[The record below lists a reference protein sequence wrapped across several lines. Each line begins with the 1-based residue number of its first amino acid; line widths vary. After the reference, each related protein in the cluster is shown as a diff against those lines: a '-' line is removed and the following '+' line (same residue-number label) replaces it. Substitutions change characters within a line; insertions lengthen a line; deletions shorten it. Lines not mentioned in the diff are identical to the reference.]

1 MKIKLL
7 LFLVLFSVLKINAQ
21 TNKELADKYLK
32 VKGEVYFSFTAN
44 NFKEIQELASII
56 SFERSTNITNPLTIN
71 ANANKKG
78 FDKFLAF
85 KLPFTVDKKQNEP
98 KEVVMFDPKIHKK
111 GISEKNAAYTLTF
124 PLTAYPT
131 YAQYAQQMA
140 DFANDHPTLAQLVDI
155 GGTAQDVS
163 GGDKRLLFIKLSDNV
178 TTQEQEP
185 RVMYTSSMHGD
196 EIAGYPM
203 MLSLIDYFITAYNDT
218 GHADH
223 ARVKNLLDNSEVWI
237 NPLANP
243 DGTYYNDA
251 TNTSVANAIRGNGNV
266 IDLNRNYP
274 VPSGNLHPDG
284 EAYQTETLN
293 FMTLEGSTHFV
304 LSANLH
310 GGAEVVNY
318 PWDYTLDRHPDDTW
332 WQLVSK
338 EYADNVQADGPAGYF
353 TDVTASGYTH
363 GGDWYVI
370 AGGRQDYM
378 NFERHTKEF
387 TLEVSS
393 TKTIPANQ
401 IQNHWN
407 YNREALIDYLV
418 QGTYGFRGV
427 VKDAPT
433 GTPIKAKV
441 TLVGHDAL
449 GSWVETELPFGDYY
463 RPINAG
469 TYDILYEADCYQ
481 SYTLANQTI
490 ADYQTIVLGDI
501 NLIPATDSAPT
512 NLTTSSITTTTATLG
527 WDDAG
532 VTSYD
537 IRYRV
542 IGSSTWIDVIDIA
555 TTNYTITGLTASTN
569 YEVQV
574 RSKCGAST
582 SVYTSSINFT
592 TDPPVP
598 CTGTVVS
605 SYPYS
610 ESLEGGIGDWTQGVN
625 GSEDDIDW
633 TPISG
638 GTPSTNTG
646 PTTAS
651 DGTEYLYTEA
661 STNVTPAGSP
671 NKRAEL
677 ISPCFDLSG
686 FKNAQFSFDYHWY
699 GSNIDLATLTVEVS
713 DDNGT
718 YYTNLFTKTGVSSNS
733 WVSSGNLDLTAYNGQ
748 TIKLKITGETGDG
761 WSSDMAIDNFS
772 LIAEVDNALGI
783 EDELLSEFV
792 VYPNPVRNGEVTL
805 RMPTEITDFTVL
817 ISNVFGQKVY
827 QKEVTSNYNN
837 IHKVPTANMQSGIY
851 FITVSTNL
859 GKATKKLIIQ

>member
-7 LFLVLFSVLKINAQ
+7 LFFVLFAVLKINAQ
-21 TNKELADKYLK
+21 TNRELADKYLK
-32 VKGEVYFSFTAN
+32 ERGELVFTFTAN
-44 NFKEIQELASII
+44 NFDEARKLSSII
-56 SFERSTNITNPLTIN
+56 SFDHGQDRNNPLTIKAI
-71 ANANKKG
+71 ANQKN
-78 FDKFLAF
+78 FNNFLKFN
-85 KLPFTVDKKQNEP
+85 LPFTVDKKQNEP
-98 KEVVMFDPKIHKK
+98 KEVVMFEPKIHKK
-111 GISEKNAAYTLTF
+111 GILEKNAAYTLTF

-140 DFANDHPTLAQLVDI
+140 DFANDHPTIAQLIDI
-155 GGTAQDVS
+155 GGTAQGAG

-218 GHADH
+218 GHTDH
-223 ARVKNLLDNSEVWI
+223 TRVKNLLDNSEVWI

-243 DGTYYNDA
+243 DGTYFNDA

-284 EAYQTETLN
+284 EVYQTETVN
-293 FMTLEGSTHFV
+293 FMTLEASTHFV

-318 PWDYTLDRHPDDTW
+318 PWDYTLNRHPDDTW

-378 NFERHTKEF
+378 NFERHAKEF

-393 TKTIPANQ
+393 TKLIAANQ

-427 VKDAPT
+427 VKDAST

-469 TYDILYEADCYQ
+469 TYDILFEADCYQ
-481 SYTLANQTI
+481 SFTLTNQTI
-490 ADYQTIVLGDI
+490 ADYQTVVLADI
-501 NLIPATDSAPT
+501 NLTPATASAPI
-512 NLTTSSITTTTATLG
+512 NLTASSITTTTATLG
-527 WDDAG
+527 WNDAG

-537 IRYRV
+537 IQYRIV
-542 IGSSTWIDVIDIA
+542 GSPTWTSASSA
-555 TTNYTITGLTASTN
+555 TNSLDLTGLTASTN
-569 YEVQV
+569 YEFQV
-574 RSKCGAST
+574 RSICLTASN
-582 SVYTSSINFT
+582 YSSSSTFT
-592 TDPPVP
+592 TFSIGQCVGDYI
-598 CTGTVVS
+598 TS
-605 SYPYS
+605 FPYI
-610 ESLEGGIGDWTQGVN
+610 ESFENGVGLWTQ
-625 GSEDDIDW
+625 STTDDIDW
-633 TPISG
+633 TINSG
-638 GTPSTNTG
+638 GTPSSNTG

-651 DGTEYLYTEA
+651 DGTWYLYTEA

-671 NKRAEL
+671 YKQAVFL
-677 ISPCFDLSG
+677 SPCFDLSG

-699 GSNIDLATLTVEVS
+699 GSNIDLATLAVEVS
-713 DDNGT
+713 NDNEVSYISLFDKGT
-718 YYTNLFTKTGVSSNS
+718 GGASLNS

-748 TIKLKITGETGDG
+748 TIKLKIIGVTGDG
-761 WSSDMAIDNFS
+761 WASDMAIDNFS
-772 LIAEVDNALGI
+772 LTAEVDVPLGI

-792 VYPNPVRNGEVTL
+792 VYPNPVTNGEIKL
-805 RMPTEITDFTVL
+805 RMPSEIADFTIL
-817 ISNVFGQKVY
+817 ILNVFGQKVY
-827 QKEVTSNYNN
+827 QKEVTSNYNTL
-837 IHKVPTANMQSGIY
+837 HKVPTANLQSGIY
-851 FITVSTNL
+851 FVTVSTNL